1 MPDAHDHRDGY
12 ATFLSL
18 RDREFRFYGV
28 HPWEAARAGRAP
40 YQGDECAAAA
50 SARRPYQDGECAADA
65 SARRPYQDGEFV
77 AELRAALEADA
88 HSGVGEIGLDRLKV
102 KTIPSEQRVVFAAQL
117 EIAAEFHRPVVL
129 HGAKCWGEVVAACRP
144 YAGRIPSFLFHGFSR
159 SGGLLPD
166 IAALNG
172 FVGVGAAL
180 LNDHAVNYRALVKE
194 IPLERLLLETD
205 ADYAS
210 SLKRQECRFP
220 DGRSHIGE
228 AALSPLSPTP
238 GEILAKLAEIRGM
251 RPEMLEAT
259 VDANAARFVEVLA

>member
-1 MPDAHDHRDGY
+1 MTDAHHHRDGY

-28 HPWEAARAGRAP
+28 HPWEAARAERAP
-40 YQGDECAAAA
+40 YQG
-50 SARRPYQDGECAADA
+50 GECAADA

-77 AELRAALEADA
+77 AELREALEADA
-88 HSGVGEIGLDRLKV
+88 HAGVGEIGLDRLQNRV
-102 KTIPSEQRVVFAAQL
+102 IDPAQRAVFAAQL
-117 EIAAEFHRPVVL
+117 EVAAEFHRPVVL

-144 YAGRIPSFLFHGFSR
+144 YTGRIPAFLFHGFSR

-166 IAALNG
+166 IVALNG

-194 IPLERLLLETD
+194 IPLERLLVETD
-205 ADYAS
+205 ADYGRD
-210 SLKRQECRFP
+210 KRDPPGQ
-220 DGRSHIGE
+220 DGRV
-228 AALSPLSPTP
+228 ALVATLT
-238 GEILAKLAEIRGM
+238 KLAELRGM
-251 RPEMLEAT
+251 DVAALEAI

>member
-1 MPDAHDHRDGY
+1 MTDAHYHRDGY

-18 RDREFRFYGV
+18 GDREFRFFGL
-28 HPWEAARAGRAP
+28 HPWQVLDLGEAALLPLQA
-40 YQGDECAAAA
+40 QHL
-50 SARRPYQDGECAADA
+50 GE
-65 SARRPYQDGEFV
+65 
-77 AELRAALEADA
+77 AALLPLREKLSSDPHA
-88 HSGVGEIGLDRLKV
+88 GVGEIGLDRLKV
-102 KTIPSEQRVVFAAQL
+102 KTISSAQRTAFAAQL
-117 EIAAEFHRPVVL
+117 EMAAEFHRPVVL

-144 YAGRIPSFLFHGFSR
+144 YAGRIPAFLFHGFSR

-220 DGRSHIGE
+220 DGRPHIGE

-251 RPEMLEAT
+251 QPEMLEAT